1 MNISFEEHIPHMK
14 LHKYFYQIVL
24 IKKKALQK
32 ESILYLACEYTVLST
47 DVWQTAFY

>member
-24 IKKKALQK
+24 IKKSPAKRK
-32 ESILYLACEYTVLST
+32 YIV
-47 DVWQTAFY
+47 FGM